1 MADKIDKLDEGERL
15 EKGVEKQN
23 IHYAN
28 SKSSD
33 KLTEITTNT
42 QENIFNIVN
51 RNHGGT
57 MQKDNLENHVR
68 MLQDF
73 KQDLLALQREMKIIR
88 DKYNKQINMMANAG
102 FVTNITQPLQNR
114 YQIFSSKID
123 DIDRQLTRYDQKIDV
138 QIDSLYNSIAR
149 ARIN

>member
-23 IHYAN
+23 IHYSN

-33 KLTEITTNT
+33 KSIKITTNT
-42 QENIFNIVN
+42 QDNVFNILN
-51 RNHGGT
+51 NGGT

-73 KQDLLALQREMKIIR
+73 KQDLLSLQREIKIIR
-88 DKYNKQINMMANAG
+88 DKYLKQINMMESAG
-102 FVTNITQPLQNR
+102 FVTNITKPLKKR

-123 DIDRQLTRYDQKIDV
+123 DIDRQLTRYDQKIEI

>member
-1 MADKIDKLDEGERL
+1 MSDRIDKLDEGERL

-33 KLTEITTNT
+33 KSTKITTNT
-42 QENIFNIVN
+42 QDNVFNILN
-51 RNHGGT
+51 NGGT
-57 MQKDNLENHVR
+57 MQQDNFENHVR

-73 KQDLLALQREMKIIR
+73 KQDLLALQREMEVIR
-88 DKYNKQINMMANAG
+88 DKYLKQINMMENAG
-102 FVTNITQPLQNR
+102 FVTNITEPLKNK

-123 DIDRQLTRYDQKIDV
+123 DIDRQLTRYDQKIEI

>member
-23 IHYAN
+23 IHYSN

-33 KLTEITTNT
+33 KSTKITTNT
-42 QENIFNIVN
+42 QENVFNIVN
-51 RNHGGT
+51 RNYGGT
-57 MQKDNLENHVR
+57 MQQDNFENHVR
-68 MLQDF
+68 MLKDF

-88 DKYNKQINMMANAG
+88 DKYLKQINMMESAG
-102 FVTNITQPLQNR
+102 FVTNITKPLKNR

-123 DIDRQLTRYDQKIDV
+123 DIDRQLTRYDQKIEI

>member
-23 IHYAN
+23 IHYSN

-33 KLTEITTNT
+33 KSIKITTNT
-42 QENIFNIVN
+42 QDNVFNILN
-51 RNHGGT
+51 NGGT

-73 KQDLLALQREMKIIR
+73 KQDLLALQ
-88 DKYNKQINMMANAG
+88 
-102 FVTNITQPLQNR
+102 
-114 YQIFSSKID
+114 
-123 DIDRQLTRYDQKIDV
+123 
-138 QIDSLYNSIAR
+138 
-149 ARIN
+149 

>member
-1 MADKIDKLDEGERL
+1 MSDKIDKLDEGERL

-23 IHYAN
+23 IHYSN

-33 KLTEITTNT
+33 KSTKITTNT
-42 QENIFNIVN
+42 QENVFNIVN
-51 RNHGGT
+51 RNYGGT
-57 MQKDNLENHVR
+57 MQQDNFENHVR
-68 MLQDF
+68 MLKDF

-88 DKYNKQINMMANAG
+88 DKYLKQINMMESAG
-102 FVTNITQPLQNR
+102 FVTNITKPLKNR

-123 DIDRQLTRYDQKIDV
+123 DIDRQLTRYDQKIEIH
-138 QIDSLYNSIAR
+138 IDSLYNSIAR